1 MQKTKLGISVGL
13 AGAIMYLLGLY
24 GGILVTILAAAYI
37 LLAEENEWLKK
48 AAVKSVVLMLGFSAL
63 STVIY
68 FIPSV
73 FDFFFSILNVFGA
86 HIYWDFLH
94 SIANVLTS
102 ALSLL
107 EKVLFIGL
115 ALKSFNQGSIPVPAL
130 DKFIEKYI

>member
-13 AGAIMYLLGLY
+13 AGAILYLLGLY
-24 GGILVTILAAAYI
+24 GGVLVTILAAAYI
-37 LLAEENEWLKK
+37 LMAEENEWLRK

-68 FIPSV
+68 FIPSI

-86 HIYWDFLH
+86 HIYWDFLN

-107 EKVLFIGL
+107 ERVLFIGL
-115 ALKSFNQGSIPVPAL
+115 ALKALNQGNIPVPAL